1 MKKLA
6 MGRGVSAHGKPWSD
20 CLSPFLPTGRAAR
33 LVILIVVK
41 TQLPAVCS
49 GFFGRAALFPGWTK
63 KENKILVNRRGK
75 VYKFSSLKR
84 DRAGRDLAVL

>member
-1 MKKLA
+1 L
-6 MGRGVSAHGKPWSD
+6 GGLSAAISANGP
-20 CLSPFLPTGRAAR
+20 GRAAGD
-33 LVILIVVK
+33 LIVVK

-49 GFFGRAALFPGWTK
+49 GFFGRVTLSPGWTK